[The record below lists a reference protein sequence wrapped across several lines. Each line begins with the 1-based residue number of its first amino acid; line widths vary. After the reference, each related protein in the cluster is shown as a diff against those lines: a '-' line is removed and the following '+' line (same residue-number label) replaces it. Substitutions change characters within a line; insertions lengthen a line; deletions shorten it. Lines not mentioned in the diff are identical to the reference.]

1 MSEYDNMTVAELKEL
16 LKDAG
21 LPVSGKKA
29 DLITRLEENE
39 THDDKMK
46 SLTKMTMILTI
57 TMTMMIGMMMM
68 KNTFTSPS
76 KNLFLMMLERP
87 L

>member
-1 MSEYDNMTVAELKEL
+1 MQAYLYLVRKQTSL
-16 LKDAG
+16 L
-21 LPVSGKKA
+21 
-29 DLITRLEENE
+29 DLNKVRHTMITS
-39 THDDKMK
+39 KMK